1 MPERGYGRKEGRG
14 EGGERRRKERGRGD
28 RRRERGKKRG
38 RDRLFLAHG
47 SRGYSAPRRVKGGI
61 WCPASAV
68 RKRRE
73 LSAAA
78 PHFLLLL
85 SSCSP
90 LAPRGTSPEWFQI
103 HPTSH
108 VSEET
113 LPQTEPGNCCSL
125 HATLPSDTEVWHL
138 GDSPRRG
145 GLCHSSR
152 LRTSSLADLGD
163 RWICG
168 GKRHYEF
175 VASPNRRVATQIPRV
190 LEQGPAIWS
199 GKLCSV

>member
-1 MPERGYGRKEGRG
+1 MASGR
-14 EGGERRRKERGRGD
+14 
-28 RRRERGKKRG
+28 
-38 RDRLFLAHG
+38 
-47 SRGYSAPRRVKGGI
+47 
-61 WCPASAV
+61 PASAV
-68 RKRRE
+68 GNWRE

-78 PHFLLLL
+78 PHFLLLHAEVRLL
-85 SSCSP
+85 SGSKSTP
-90 LAPRGTSPEWFQI
+90 P
-103 HPTSH
+103 PTSH

-113 LPQTEPGNCCSL
+113 WPQTEPANCCSL
-125 HATLPSDTEVWHL
+125 HATLPSDTEAWHL

-152 LRTSSLADLGD
+152 LRTSSPADLGD